1 MEARRWRWD
10 GGRNTAG
17 ELSDK
22 GGEEVRGVDDAD
34 RRVVLQEGPHR
45 RIRSASVFPNCLTER
60 IRRSLGLFNLL
71 LLDDLRRVVPTTGH
85 EPVR

>member
-34 RRVVLQEGPHR
+34 RRVVLQERPHR
-45 RIRSASVFPNCLTER
+45 RI
-60 IRRSLGLFNLL
+60 
-71 LLDDLRRVVPTTGH
+71 
-85 EPVR
+85 